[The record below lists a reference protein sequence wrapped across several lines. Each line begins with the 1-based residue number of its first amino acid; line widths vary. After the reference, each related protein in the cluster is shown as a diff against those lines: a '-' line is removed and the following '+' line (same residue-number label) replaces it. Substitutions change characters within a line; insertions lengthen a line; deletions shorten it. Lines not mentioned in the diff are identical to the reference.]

1 MNIFDIGI
9 DIIEIKRIKDAIEK
23 NPRFLEKMFTE
34 NEIKYFKLNGFRYE
48 SIAGNFA
55 AKEAI
60 SKAIG
65 TGIRNFK
72 FKDIEVLRNELGKPI
87 VKTYNNLNNICIK
100 YNVIDIKVS
109 ISHCKDYAVA
119 NAITIVKEWENEK

>member
-1 MNIFDIGI
+1 MNILDIGI
-9 DIIEIKRIKDAIEK
+9 DIIEIERIKEAINN
-23 NPRFLEKMFTE
+23 NPRFLNKIFTDDE
-34 NEIKYFKLNGFRYE
+34 VKYFESRGFKPE

-65 TGIRNFK
+65 TGIRDFN

-87 VKTYNNLNNICIK
+87 VKTYNNLQQICID
-100 YNVIDIKVS
+100 YNVLEIKVS
-109 ISHCKDYAVA
+109 ISHCKEYAVA
-119 NAITIVKEWENEK
+119 NAMTIIKE

>member
-1 MNIFDIGI
+1 MNILDIGI
-9 DIIEIKRIKDAIEK
+9 DIIEIERIKEAINK
-23 NPRFLEKMFTE
+23 NPKFLNKIFTDDE
-34 NEIKYFKLNGFRYE
+34 VKYFESRGFKPE

-65 TGIRNFK
+65 TGIRDFN

-87 VKTYNNLNNICIK
+87 VKTYNNLQQICID
-100 YNVIDIKVS
+100 YNVLEIKVS
-109 ISHCKDYAVA
+109 ISHCKEYAVA
-119 NAITIVKEWENEK
+119 NAMTIIKE

>member
-1 MNIFDIGI
+1 MNILDIGI
-9 DIIEIKRIKDAIEK
+9 DIIEIERIKEAINN
-23 NPRFLEKMFTE
+23 NPRFLNKIFTDDE
-34 NEIKYFKLNGFRYE
+34 VKYFESIGFKPE

-65 TGIRNFK
+65 TGIRDFN

-87 VKTYNNLNNICIK
+87 VKTYNNLQQICID
-100 YNVIDIKVS
+100 YNVLEIKVS
-109 ISHCKDYAVA
+109 ISHCKEYAVA
-119 NAITIVKEWENEK
+119 NAMTIIKEW

>member
-1 MNIFDIGI
+1 MYDIGI
-9 DIIEIKRIKDAIEK
+9 DMIEINRIKEAIEK

-34 NEIKYFKLNGFRYE
+34 NEIEYFKSSGFRYE
-48 SIAGNFA
+48 SITGNFA

-65 TGIRNFK
+65 TGIRKFN
-72 FKDIEVLRNELGKPI
+72 FKDIEVIRDELGKPI
-87 VKTYNNLNNICIK
+87 VKTYNNLTKMCIE

-109 ISHCKDYAVA
+109 ISHCKEYAIA
-119 NAITIVKEWENEK
+119 NAITIIKE

>member
-1 MNIFDIGI
+1 MNVFDIGI

-23 NPRFLEKMFTE
+23 NPRFLEKIFTE
-34 NEIKYFKLNGFRYE
+34 NEIKYFKSNGFKYE

-65 TGIRNFK
+65 TGIRKFN

-87 VKTYNNLNNICIK
+87 VKTYNNLNHICIA
-100 YNVIDIKVS
+100 YNVIEIKVS

-119 NAITIVKEWENEK
+119 NAITIVKEW